1 MSIFSTNR
9 SGAFKKDDADECEY
23 DKACVCV
30 CDSVRIGI
38 IETHER
44 THLWKTDSLLMSP
57 SGDDVFRRR
66 RCRRL
71 PPGGRHKRRHT

>member
-1 MSIFSTNR
+1 MREEEVMSIFSTNR

-38 IETHER
+38 IETHE
-44 THLWKTDSLLMSP
+44 
-57 SGDDVFRRR
+57 
-66 RCRRL
+66 
-71 PPGGRHKRRHT
+71 